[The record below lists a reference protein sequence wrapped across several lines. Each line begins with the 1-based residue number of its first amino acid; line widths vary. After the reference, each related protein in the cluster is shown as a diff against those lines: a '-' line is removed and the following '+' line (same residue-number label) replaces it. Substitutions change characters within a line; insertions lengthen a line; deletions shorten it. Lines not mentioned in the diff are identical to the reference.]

1 MNPNSTALIQVLK
14 GQLKQ
19 HKVNY
24 AELAARLKLSES
36 SVKRLFSQGNM
47 SLHRFFEICKIID
60 LEIDDLVKLLNLES
74 KQLTELT
81 IAQERLI
88 VSDLKLLL
96 TSVCVCNHWSFE
108 QIIATYR
115 FEQAELIACL
125 LKLEKIE
132 LLELK
137 PENQISLKI
146 SPNFKWRKNGPI
158 QAYFEQQIQANF
170 LKSSFNQVGEL
181 RIMLTGMLSKNSNQI
196 IQQKLQKL
204 TTEFNQLAKQ
214 DKLLDMS
221 KRHGT
226 SCLLA
231 IRPWELPHFAELRRD
246 SAEKPFL

>member
-1 MNPNSTALIQVLK
+1 MSQNSLALIQVLK

-19 HKVNY
+19 HKINY
-24 AELAARLKLSES
+24 AELAIRLNLSES

-47 SLHRFFEICKIID
+47 SLQRFFEICKVID
-60 LEIDDLVKLLNLES
+60 LELDDLVKLLNMES
-74 KQLTELT
+74 KQLKELS

-96 TSVCVCNHWSFE
+96 TTVCACNHWSFE
-108 QIIATYR
+108 QIIATYQ
-115 FEQAELIACL
+115 FEQAELVSCL
-125 LKLEKIE
+125 LKLETIE
-132 LLELK
+132 LLQLK
-137 PENQISLKI
+137 PGNKISLTI

-158 QAYFEQQIQANF
+158 QCYFEQQIQANF

-204 TTEFNQLAKQ
+204 TAEFNQLAKQ
-214 DKLLDMS
+214 DRLLDMS

-231 IRPWELPHFAELRRD
+231 IRPWELPHFVELRRD